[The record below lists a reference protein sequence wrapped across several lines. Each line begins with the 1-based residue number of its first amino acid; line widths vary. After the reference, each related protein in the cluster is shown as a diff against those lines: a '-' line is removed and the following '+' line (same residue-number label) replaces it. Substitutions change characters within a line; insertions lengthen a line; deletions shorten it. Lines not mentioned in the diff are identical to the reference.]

1 MIWKDLKCRKN
12 GLHVA
17 MDNSNSSHMHY
28 SLSLYSNLGFLKQ
41 IKPILHAISQ
51 TLINFPVFQNREII
65 IDNDHEYIAI
75 VTTPLGI
82 GSQMSMCYKEN
93 LLEEPARAKDG
104 IQSS

>member
-1 MIWKDLKCRKN
+1 MKCRKN

-17 MDNSNSSHMHY
+17 MDNSNGSHVHY
-28 SLSLYSNLGFLKQ
+28 SLSFVFKPWFLKTFQ
-41 IKPILHAISQ
+41 TNSHAISK